1 MENIKLEFFAPG
13 EIKPRIR
20 AYRKHS
26 PKQVDLIARSLKERG
41 CIEPVLVDS
50 QNRIVCGEAVVAAAG
65 QIGLNRLPVVRA
77 GHLSDDQLRA
87 YAVAA
92 NRLAE
97 PPRDCRRPFGLSYA
111 AMETSSS
118 MA

>member
-1 MENIKLEFFAPG
+1 MRRDQLDCPIMENIKLKFLAPG

-92 NRLAE
+92 NRLMYLPTYTRGAS
-97 PPRDCRRPFGLSYA
+97 RS
-111 AMETSSS
+111 
-118 MA
+118 